1 MITYLLEIC
10 HVYSPGYPHS
20 ILLQFLMILYPK
32 YTSNVA
38 TSFLFPGHHISSGL
52 YQVWLNHHDYLLT
65 DVLAFMLTPNSYPVH
80 FPLVAQ
86 SLLFLSMSNVAPTL
100 TYSSEPCTSLSPI
113 NWLTSFLP
121 QDLRT
126 CHPLYKSCSFSSFRP
141 QHKVIS
147 SEMLPLTSF
156 YNVLSILVLQCFV
169 FLYISHNNL

>member
-1 MITYLLEIC
+1 MPFPRTANSIKSGKYAYFIWYNMITYLLDIC

-86 SLLFLSMSNVAPTL
+86 SPLFLSMSNVAPTL
-100 TYSSEPCTSLSPI
+100 THSSEPCTSLSPI

-121 QDLRT
+121 QDLCT
-126 CHPLYKSCSFSSFRP
+126 CHPLYKSCSSHPSGLNIRSF
-141 QHKVIS
+141 
-147 SEMLPLTSF
+147 
-156 YNVLSILVLQCFV
+156 LQRCC
-169 FLYISHNNL
+169 L